1 MNRIIYVKNISSLLL
16 PILLGAV
23 LSVLCMG
30 VVAVH
35 TVQHTT
41 HEHATARISCTQNE
55 IANHGC
61 IPGHNSLITALT
73 QVFTATTVLLVL
85 ILLSFSSFSAF
96 LKVKPGTVRKQFY
109 KTRWRLGQQ
118 IRAAH
123 VLHWLVILQKQDS
136 YAVAV
141 A

>member
-1 MNRIIYVKNISSLLL
+1 MNRIMHVKNISSLLL
-16 PILLGAV
+16 TILLGAV
-23 LSVLCMG
+23 FSVLCMG

-41 HEHATARISCTQNE
+41 HEHAAVQISCTQDE
-55 IANHGC
+55 VANHGC
-61 IPGHNSLITALT
+61 TPGHNSLITALT
-73 QVFTATTVLLVL
+73 QAFTATTVLLVL
-85 ILLSFSSFSAF
+85 TLLSFSSFFAF
-96 LKVKPGTVRKQFY
+96 LTVKPGTVRKQFY